1 MKTLYLECNMG
12 AAGDMLMAA
21 LLELSEN
28 KQGFLDKM
36 NHLGLPG
43 MSLQASPSVKCGI
56 QGTHV
61 SVKINGS
68 EEASIDVQHEHE
80 HEHAHEHS
88 HSSMHEIEHLIS
100 GLLVS
105 ARVKEDAI
113 AVYHLIAAAESHVH
127 GAAMD
132 QIHFHE
138 VGTLDA
144 IADIIGV
151 CLLMEQLAPQRVVA
165 SPIHVGSGFVR
176 CAHGVLPVPAPA
188 TAYLLQGIPCY
199 GGNIRGELCTPTGA
213 ALLKHFVSAFS
224 GMPVL
229 KIEKIGYGMGSKDFE
244 AANCVRAFI
253 GETTDTSQ
261 EIVELVC
268 NLDDMTPEALGFAQS
283 VLFDEGALDVFIT
296 PIIMKKGR
304 AAMMLTCLAKTEKA
318 ETMAA
323 LILKHTSTIG
333 VRQHSCKRYILSSN
347 YETVQTEF
355 GPIQLKKSCGYGV
368 CKAKAEFD
376 DVARAAREHHVTIA
390 AVLKTLQQL

>member
-1 MKTLYLECNMG
+1 MG

-21 LLELSEN
+21 LLELTED
-28 KQGFLDKM
+28 KQVFLDKM
-36 NHLGLPG
+36 NHLDLPG
-43 MSLQASPSVKCGI
+43 VKIQVSPSVKCGI
-56 QGTHV
+56 RGTHV
-61 SVKINGS
+61 SVKVNGG
-68 EEASIDVQHEHE
+68 EEESMDVNHEYEHE
-80 HEHAHEHS
+80 HEHHHHEHS
-88 HSSMHEIEHLIS
+88 HSALHEIEHLIS
-100 GLLVS
+100 GLQVS
-105 ARVKEDAI
+105 TRVKEDAI
-113 AVYHLIAAAESHVH
+113 AVYRSIAEAESQVH

-151 CLLMEQLAPQRVVA
+151 CLLMEQLAPQRIVA

-188 TAYLLQGIPCY
+188 TAFLLQGIPSY
-199 GGNIRGELCTPTGA
+199 GGTIRGELCTPTGA

-229 KIEKIGYGMGSKDFE
+229 KTEKIGYGMGNKDFE
-244 AANCVRAFI
+244 AANCVRAFY
-253 GETTDTSQ
+253 GESADASQ

-283 VLFDEGALDVFIT
+283 ILFEAGALDVFVT
-296 PIIMKKGR
+296 PITMKKGR
-304 AAMMLTCLAKTEKA
+304 PAMMLTCLAKTETA

-333 VRQHSCKRYILSSN
+333 VRQNNCKRYILTSN

-355 GPIQLKKSCGYGV
+355 GPIQLKTSSGYGV
-368 CKAKAEFD
+368 RKTKAEFD
-376 DVARAAREHHVTIA
+376 DVARAAREHHVTMA
-390 AVLKTLQQL
+390 TVLKALQQL

>member
-1 MKTLYLECNMG
+1 MG

-21 LLELSEN
+21 LLELTED
-28 KQGFLDKM
+28 KQVFLDKM
-36 NHLGLPG
+36 NHLDLLGVKI
-43 MSLQASPSVKCGI
+43 QVSPSVKCGI

-61 SVKINGS
+61 SVKVSGS
-68 EEASIDVQHEHE
+68 EEASIDVKHEHVHEHE
-80 HEHAHEHS
+80 HEHEHEHS

-100 GLLVS
+100 SLLVS
-105 ARVKEDAI
+105 TRVKEDAI
-113 AVYHLIAAAESHVH
+113 AVYRSIAAAESQVH

-151 CLLMEQLAPQRVVA
+151 CLLMEQLAPQRIVA

-176 CAHGVLPVPAPA
+176 CAHGILPVPAPA
-188 TAYLLQGIPCY
+188 TAVLLQGIPSY
-199 GGNIRGELCTPTGA
+199 GGTIRGELCTPTGA

-229 KIEKIGYGMGSKDFE
+229 KIEKIGYGMGNKDFE
-244 AANCVRAFI
+244 AANCVRAFY
-253 GETTDTSQ
+253 GESADTSQ
-261 EIVELVC
+261 EIVELAC
-268 NLDDMTPEALGFAQS
+268 NLDDMTPETLGFAQS
-283 VLFDEGALDVFIT
+283 ILFEAGALDVFVT

-304 AAMMLTCLAKTEKA
+304 AAMMLTCLAKTETA
-318 ETMAA
+318 ETLAA

-333 VRQHSCKRYILSSN
+333 VRQNSCKRYILTSN

-355 GPIQLKKSCGYGV
+355 GPIQLKTSSGYGI
-368 CKAKAEFD
+368 CKTKAEFD
-376 DVARAAREHHVTIA
+376 DVARAAREHDVTMA
-390 AVLKTLQQL
+390 TVLKALQQL